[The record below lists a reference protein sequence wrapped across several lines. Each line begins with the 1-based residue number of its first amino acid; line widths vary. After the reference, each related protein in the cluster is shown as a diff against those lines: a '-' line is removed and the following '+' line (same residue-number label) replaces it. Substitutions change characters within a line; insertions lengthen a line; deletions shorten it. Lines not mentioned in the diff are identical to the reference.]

1 GPVSGR
7 PRVAPAGGKQSRAE
21 SLTLAGRCGGRIQA
35 CQYTSPTVLHGFSLL
50 GGLAGYL
57 DVHRRPATCGVS
69 KNLRQGSQADTD
81 SWHGLFDTQA
91 DPVAGVF
98 SLSQKRAIFALRS
111 GSAVVSV

>member
-1 GPVSGR
+1 VLGGTAQQVSKA
-7 PRVAPAGGKQSRAE
+7 APCLVVLVSPQAGGKQSRAE

-69 KNLRQGSQADTD
+69 KNLRERGQVDAD
-81 SWHGLFDTQA
+81 SSNGLFDTQA
-91 DPVAGVF
+91 GPV
-98 SLSQKRAIFALRS
+98 
-111 GSAVVSV
+111 